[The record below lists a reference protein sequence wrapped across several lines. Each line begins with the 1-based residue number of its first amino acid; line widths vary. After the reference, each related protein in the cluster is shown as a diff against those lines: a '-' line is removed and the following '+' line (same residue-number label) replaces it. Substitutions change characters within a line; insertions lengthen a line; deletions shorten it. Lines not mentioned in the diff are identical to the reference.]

1 MIIGSIDAIR
11 ENSIRRMIAYSSVA
25 QIGYIYMGFG
35 LGTELW
41 RAGERLSYYLPC
53 GDESASVS
61 LGFLSDG
68 GIRGQHE
75 FL

>member
-1 MIIGSIDAIR
+1 MRSG

-35 LGTELW
+35 LGTELGVL
-41 RAGERLSYYLPC
+41 ASVFHIICHAATKALLFL
-53 GDESASVS
+53 SASS
-61 LGFLSDG
+61 LDG